1 MTQNIDF
8 NKYDYRYKL
17 KQIVFNQPALMQ
29 RLIYLRQI
37 NTEAYL
43 SAGVIRNLVWSILH
57 GQHYKIENTEI
68 DVIFYDLVDEH
79 TEQQRL
85 TLLLKQQFP
94 ENEWDVVNQAFVH
107 KWYKTDQ
114 GQSIAQYS
122 SLLDAL
128 SVWVETATA
137 IAVRLLETGD
147 LDIVAPFE
155 LNDLFELKLCWNNR
169 LVSRDVFI
177 QRVQSKRFLEKWQKL
192 RIVEI
197 EEK

>member
-1 MTQNIDF
+1 M
-8 NKYDYRYKL
+8 
-17 KQIVFNQPALMQ
+17 
-29 RLIYLRQI
+29 
-37 NTEAYL
+37 
-43 SAGVIRNLVWSILH
+43 
-57 GQHYKIENTEI
+57 
-68 DVIFYDLVDEH
+68 
-79 TEQQRL
+79 
-85 TLLLKQQFP
+85 KQQFP

-107 KWYKTDQ
+107 RWYKTDQ

-155 LNDLFELKLCWNNR
+155 LNDLFELKLRWNNR

-192 RIVEI
+192 RIVET

>member
-8 NKYDYRYKL
+8 DQYDYRYKL
-17 KQIVFNQPALMQ
+17 KQIVFNQHDLMQ
-29 RLIYLRQI
+29 RLMYLRQI

-43 SAGVIRNLVWSILH
+43 SAGVIRNLVWSVLH

-79 TEQQRL
+79 AEQQRL
-85 TLLLKQQFP
+85 TGLLKHQFA

-107 KWYKTDQ
+107 RWYKTDQ

-137 IAVRLLETGD
+137 IAVRLLENGD
-147 LDIVAPFE
+147 LEIVAPFE
-155 LNDLFELKLCWNNR
+155 LNDLFELKLRWNNR

-192 RIVEI
+192 RIVET
-197 EEK
+197 EEE